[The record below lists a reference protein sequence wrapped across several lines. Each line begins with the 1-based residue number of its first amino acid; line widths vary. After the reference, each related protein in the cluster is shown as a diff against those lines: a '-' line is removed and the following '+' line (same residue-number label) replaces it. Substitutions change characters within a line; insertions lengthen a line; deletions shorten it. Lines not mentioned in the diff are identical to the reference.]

1 MFSFVFNFEINLKDA
16 LETPA
21 LIAILVFVVIF
32 AVKQR
37 NRRRT
42 RLFMDKRLNTS
53 ACCSKPIP
61 VENEEK
67 SGNVSVNLKSYAARF
82 FLLLRKFTFLLRA
95 YKSLVKRP
103 SRNFQNL
110 CNNRLFLEPHIS
122 RYNNYEIL
130 VLYRE

>member
-21 LIAILVFVVIF
+21 LIVILVFVVIF

-67 SGNVSVNLKSYAARF
+67 SGNVSVTLKSYAARF
-82 FLLLRKFTFLLRA
+82 FLLLR
-95 YKSLVKRP
+95 
-103 SRNFQNL
+103 
-110 CNNRLFLEPHIS
+110 
-122 RYNNYEIL
+122 
-130 VLYRE
+130 

>member
-1 MFSFVFNFEINLKDA
+1 MFSFVLNFEINLKDA

-82 FLLLRKFTFLLRA
+82 FSSSEKVHILT
-95 YKSLVKRP
+95 KSLQESCEASIKKLPKSV
-103 SRNFQNL
+103 Q
-110 CNNRLFLEPHIS
+110 
-122 RYNNYEIL
+122 
-130 VLYRE
+130 

>member
-37 NRRRT
+37 HRRRT

-82 FLLLRKFTFLLRA
+82 FSSEKVHILT
-95 YKSLVKRP
+95 KSLQESCEASIKNSKSV
-103 SRNFQNL
+103 Q
-110 CNNRLFLEPHIS
+110 
-122 RYNNYEIL
+122 
-130 VLYRE
+130 